1 VTAARGLLDSSVL
14 IAQET
19 GRAIDSGALPDL
31 FAVSVVTVAELTA
44 GVLAAAD
51 AETAARRLATLGR
64 IGAMTALPI
73 DLEVAGQWARLRAV
87 LAESGRRMGPNH
99 LWIAATAVVHA
110 VPVVTQDD
118 DFLPLD
124 GVAGVTVIHV

>member
-1 VTAARGLLDSSVL
+1 VTAARGLLDTSVL

-19 GRAIDSGALPDL
+19 GRVIDSGALPDL

-44 GVLAAAD
+44 GVLAAGD
-51 AETAARRLATLGR
+51 AETAARRLTTLGR
-64 IGAMTALPI
+64 IDAMTALPI

-87 LAESGRRMGPNH
+87 LAESGRRMGPND